1 MQIPLDY
8 YRILGVPIQATP
20 EQLQQAYSDRAQQL
34 PRSHYSNSAIAA
46 RKQLLEAAYTLL
58 SDPEQR
64 QAYDEKF
71 LAKTYALE
79 PQAHPQAGASGEGT
93 IDPRS
98 PKTSGIEIQDHQL
111 AGALLLL
118 QELGEYELVL
128 QLGSPYLRNGIL
140 DLKHHR
146 LGSVLSEADIVLTVA
161 LCDLELGREQW
172 QQGQYEKAAQFLQAG
187 LELLLREGLFS
198 DIQSEIRADLFK
210 LRPYRILE
218 LLALPEDAQSER
230 RQGFSLLQEMLD
242 ERGGID
248 GTGNDQ
254 SGLNVHEF
262 LRFIQ
267 QLRSYLSVSEQQ
279 ELFENEAHRP
289 SPVATYLAIYAL
301 IAQGYVQRQPA
312 LIRQTKAMLLRF
324 STHQEVYLEQAVCA
338 LLLGQP
344 AAANQLLEL
353 SHEYETLAF
362 IREHSADSPDL
373 IPGLYLYTE
382 RWLQD
387 EVFPYFRNLADQQVH
402 LKAYFADPQVQ
413 DYLETLVA
421 EPALA
426 TSGETTG
433 FARVEPL
440 GSPAGQTAL
449 HVPPDRNDSLPGSGF
464 SHQNVD
470 QVVTPTL
477 RQPTV
482 QPPEPQAL
490 PLRPQDLSFAQRL
503 MQQSVATPDSPRT
516 SSQSRRPARRDR
528 PSSPLPEQKLTS
540 PLRGK
545 VANPPRVRKPAHR
558 PSLRLE
564 KQRRQVK
571 TLGLIALGLLAIG
584 AVTATIVYALRE
596 LQSPSPGAQEQP
608 LVELERPP
616 LPIPAP
622 RRPPAQTARQI
633 PGSSA
638 LNQEGVRQLIQAWQ
652 ATKAEALGPKRIV
665 DRLPQVLTGPALRE
679 WSTRAQEARANNWYW
694 DYKLDRLG
702 VNALSSI
709 NPNQMSVEVTV
720 DETANF
726 FLQGQRQPGSSY
738 TDTYQVR
745 YTLVHQNSKWLI
757 REMKVL

>member
-34 PRSHYSNSAIAA
+34 PRSHYSNSAIVA

-64 QAYDEKF
+64 RAYDEKI
-71 LAKTYALE
+71 LTKTYALE
-79 PQAHPQAGASGEGT
+79 PQAHPQTGASGEG

-98 PKTSGIEIQDHQL
+98 AKISGIEIQDHQL

-128 QLGSPYLRNGIL
+128 QLGSPYLRSGIL

-146 LGSVLSEADIVLTVA
+146 LGSVLSEADILLSVA

-198 DIQSEIRADLFK
+198 DIQGEIRADLSK

-230 RQGFSLLQEMLD
+230 RQGLSLLQEMLD
-242 ERGGID
+242 HRGGID

-324 STHQEVYLEQAVCA
+324 STHQELYLEQAVCA

-362 IREHSADSPDL
+362 IRERSEDSPDL

-402 LKAYFADPQVQ
+402 LKAYFTDPQVQ
-413 DYLETLVA
+413 AYLETLVA
-421 EPALA
+421 EPVLA
-426 TSGETTG
+426 TSSGETAG

-440 GSPAGQTAL
+440 GNLAGRTAL
-449 HVPPDRNDSLPGSGF
+449 DGPPDRSDSKLESGF
-464 SHQNVD
+464 SDQRVD
-470 QVVTPTL
+470 RVVTPTL
-477 RQPTV
+477 RQPAV

-490 PLRPQDLSFAQRL
+490 PLRPQDLSSAQRL
-503 MQQSVATPDSPRT
+503 VQSVATPDSPRT
-516 SSQSRRPARRDR
+516 STHSRRPARRDR
-528 PSSPLPEQKLTS
+528 PSPLLPEQRQAS
-540 PLRGK
+540 PLRSK
-545 VANPPRVRKPAHR
+545 VANQPRVRKPAYR
-558 PSLRLE
+558 RSLRLE
-564 KQRRQVK
+564 KQRRQAK
-571 TLGLIALGLLAIG
+571 ILGLIALGLLAIG

-596 LQSPSPGAQEQP
+596 LQSPSPGTQEQP

-622 RRPPAQTARQI
+622 SRPLAQTARQI
-633 PGSSA
+633 FKSSA
-638 LNQEGVRQLIQAWQ
+638 LNQEGVRQLVQAWQ

-665 DRLPQVLTGPALRE
+665 DRLPQVLTGPALSE
-679 WSTRAQEARANNWYW
+679 WNTRAQEARANNWYW

-738 TDTYQVR
+738 TDTYRVR
-745 YTLVHQNSKWLI
+745 YTLVRQNGKWLI
-757 REMKVL
+757 REMKVF